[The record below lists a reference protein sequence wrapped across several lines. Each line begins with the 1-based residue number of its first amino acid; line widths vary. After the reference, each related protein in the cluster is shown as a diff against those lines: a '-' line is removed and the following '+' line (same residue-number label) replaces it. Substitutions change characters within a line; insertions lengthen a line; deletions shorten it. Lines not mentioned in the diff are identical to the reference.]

1 MGQLD
6 KLRAGWQSALR
17 YLTIVAAI
25 VAAFYSLLLAR
36 AAHLFALDTQASV
49 SAAVRLVPYNA
60 TYVARL
66 AAWRP
71 TERDRL
77 LHRAIELNPW
87 DFQSWV
93 QLGLSIEMQQNDAE
107 GAERYYLR
115 AAAMNHMF
123 LPKWTL
129 TNFYFRQRRS
139 NDFFR
144 WAKAALQIT
153 PYSSD
158 PIFAQM
164 WLVDQDAATIAAA
177 VPNRPRILLQYA
189 WFLSNARQ
197 FAAIPEVIHRLIL
210 RVGNA
215 EPHLWGRDDLVA
227 SIEDRILREGNRQDA
242 LAIWTSLREGGWI
255 RQSVPNVQHPLTN
268 GDFRIPFFRH
278 GFDWALADSS
288 CSQVEQVPN
297 AGRVRITLSGD
308 QPDACVVM
316 RQYVPLAAD
325 RAYSLTWRANTQD
338 ADSSRGLAWHIRGM
352 PQKIGEE
359 TASGDLFDSPGT
371 WQFRA
376 PASEVA
382 MLSLE
387 YNRPKGYV
395 RAAGAVTLES
405 VSLEMK

>member
-1 MGQLD
+1 MFF
-6 KLRAGWQSALR
+6 LR
-17 YLTIVAAI
+17 YLTIVGAI
-25 VAAFYSLLLAR
+25 AAAFYSLLLAR
-36 AAHLFALDTQASV
+36 AVHLFALDTQASV

-60 TYVARL
+60 AYMARL

-71 TERDRL
+71 TERDTL
-77 LHRAIELNPW
+77 LRRAVELNPW
-87 DFQSWV
+87 DFQSWI
-93 QLGLSIEMQQNDAE
+93 QLGLSTEMQQNNAE

-139 NDFFR
+139 SDFFH
-144 WAKAALQIT
+144 WANAALQIT

-164 WLVDQDAATIAAA
+164 WLVDQDAARIAAA
-177 VPNRPRILLQYA
+177 IPDRPRVLLQYA

-197 FAAIPEVIHRLIL
+197 FAAIPDVIHRLIL

-227 SIEDRILREGNRQDA
+227 SIEDRILREGNQRDA

-255 RQSVPNVQHPLTN
+255 HQSIPNVQHPLTN
-268 GDFRIPFFRH
+268 GDFRVPFFRH
-278 GFDWALADSS
+278 GFDWASADSN
-288 CSQVEQVPN
+288 CSQLEQVSN
-297 AGRVRITLSGD
+297 AGRVRIRLSGD
-308 QPDACVVM
+308 QPDACVLL
-316 RQYVPLAAD
+316 RQYVPLAAGKI
-325 RAYSLTWRANTQD
+325 YSLSWRANTQG
-338 ADSSRGLAWHIRGM
+338 ADSSRGLAWHIRAM

-359 TASGDLFDSPGT
+359 TASGDLFDSPGA

-387 YNRPKGYV
+387 YNRPQGYV
-395 RAAGAVTLES
+395 RAAGTVTLES
-405 VSLEMK
+405 ASLEMK

>member
-1 MGQLD
+1 MGQLG
-6 KLRAGWQSALR
+6 KLRAGWQPALR

-25 VAAFYSLLLAR
+25 SAAFYSLLLAR
-36 AAHLFALDTQASV
+36 AAQLFALDTQASV

-71 TERDRL
+71 TERDTL
-77 LHRAIELNPW
+77 LRRAVELNPW
-87 DFQSWV
+87 DFQSWI
-93 QLGLSIEMQQNDAE
+93 QLGLSTEMQQNNAE

-139 NDFFR
+139 SDFFH
-144 WAKAALQIT
+144 WANAALQIT

-164 WLVDQDAATIAAA
+164 WLANQDAARIAAA
-177 VPNRPRILLQYA
+177 IPDRPRVLLQYA

-197 FAAIPEVIHRLIL
+197 FSAIPDVIHRLIL

-215 EPHLWGRDDLVA
+215 EPQLWGRDDLVA
-227 SIEDRILREGNRQDA
+227 SIEDQILREGNRQNA

-255 RQSVPNVQHPLTN
+255 RQGIPNVQHPLTN

-278 GFDWALADSS
+278 GFDWAPADSS
-288 CSQVEQVPN
+288 CSRMEQISN
-297 AGRVRITLSGD
+297 TGRVRITLPGD
-308 QPDACVVM
+308 QPDACVVL
-316 RQYVPLAAD
+316 RQYVPLAAG
-325 RAYSLTWRANTQD
+325 RIYSLTWRAHTQD
-338 ADSSRGLAWHIRGM
+338 ADKSRGLAWHIKAV
-352 PQKIGEE
+352 PPTIAEE
-359 TASGDLFDSPGT
+359 TSSSDLFDSPGS

-395 RAAGAVTLES
+395 RAAGTVTLES
-405 VSLEMK
+405 ASLEAK